1 MTDSIVNRG
10 EATPSNHPQY
20 LTTAEVAR
28 ATGITQESLE
38 QYRMLRKRGIVR
50 GPDFVRFGRAVLYP
64 RQAVEAFVAAR
75 AGSH

>member
-1 MTDSIVNRG
+1 MTDSNANRG
-10 EATPSNHPQY
+10 GATPSNQPQY

-38 QYRMLRKRGIVR
+38 QYRTLRKRGVVR

-64 RQAVEAFVAAR
+64 RDAVQAFLAAR
-75 AGSH
+75 AGSN

>member
-1 MTDSIVNRG
+1 MTDSNANPG
-10 EATPSNHPQY
+10 GATPSIDPQY
-20 LTTAEVAR
+20 LTTAEAAQ

-75 AGSH
+75 AGSN